1 MTMNLKQSLQSF
13 VGDIQARGQWRSP
26 LLELYTKSIFGEGKK
41 KSAQSFCRLRRQTA
55 PGV

>member
-1 MTMNLKQSLQSF
+1 MIMNAELSQRGIS
-13 VGDIQARGQWRSP
+13 GETNARGRARSQR
-26 LLELYTKSIFGEGKK
+26 LELYTRAIFRELMK

>member
-1 MTMNLKQSLQSF
+1 MTMNVNRPALSF
-13 VGDIQARGQWRSP
+13 FGDSEPWGQRRSP
-26 LLELYTKSIFGEGKK
+26 ILELYAKSIFGEVKK

>member
-1 MTMNLKQSLQSF
+1 MTMNLQRLAQAF
-13 VGDIQARGQWRSP
+13 IRDIQARGQRRSP
-26 LLELYTKSIFGEGKK
+26 LLELYTQSIFGEGKK

>member
-1 MTMNLKQSLQSF
+1 MTMILNPSIQAF
-13 VGDIQARGQWRSP
+13 VGDTEARGRRRSP
-26 LLELYTKSIFGEGKK
+26 LLELYTQSIFGEGKK